1 MVPMQE
7 RRKYARKRTSKLLEV
22 VDVNTNEL
30 LGSVVDIS
38 LGGVML
44 ICNREIEDNA
54 VFQVALTIPKDYDG
68 ASQIEFGAE
77 VLWAEISGHANQF
90 WVGMHIIDI
99 SSEAESQYEAF
110 VENYL

>member
-1 MVPMQE
+1 MQE
-7 RRKYARKRTSKLLEV
+7 RRKHPRKRTSKLLQI

-30 LGSVVDIS
+30 LGNVVDIS

-44 ICNREIEDNA
+44 ICNRAIDDNS
-54 VFQVALTIPKDYDG
+54 VFQVALNVPEDYNG
-68 ASQIEFGAE
+68 AGQIEFGAE
-77 VLWAEISGHANQF
+77 VLWAESSGDSNQF

-99 SSEAESQYEAF
+99 SSDAVSRFEGF